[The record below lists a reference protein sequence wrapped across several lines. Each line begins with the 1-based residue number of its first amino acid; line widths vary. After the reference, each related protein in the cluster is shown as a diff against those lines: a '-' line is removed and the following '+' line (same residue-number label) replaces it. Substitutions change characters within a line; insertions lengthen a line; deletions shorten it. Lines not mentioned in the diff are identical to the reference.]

1 MLYVEKHTI
10 LDIYDDYLVARSKFM
25 TYKWYA
31 TLSLGGGRVE
41 RGVHIWILEK
51 WDLIWTFDD
60 KLLAAWDVTWQHTF
74 LVVSFKGKKK
84 IKGSRWFGLE
94 FKTFYF
100 KFGFSSWYLVTFET
114 TFCSN
119 YIWYFCFRH
128 VVFWRSIV
136 VHVPE
141 FTIYLPLS
149 YNVSS
154 SSKSMKTNNCYSIS
168 VLIPHGRFEIR

>member
-1 MLYVEKHTI
+1 MDIFFIDYVEKHTI

-84 IKGSRWFGLE
+84 IKGTGLNL
-94 FKTFYF
+94 KTFF
-100 KFGFSSWYLVTFET
+100 IVRFSSWYLVTFEP

-128 VVFWRSIV
+128 VFWRS
-136 VHVPE
+136 
-141 FTIYLPLS
+141 
-149 YNVSS
+149 SS
-154 SSKSMKTNNCYSIS
+154 STCPWVYNLPT
-168 VLIPHGRFEIR
+168 LIIQCFII